1 MDYSVYTV
9 LAVEQILQNVHGL
22 LYTVFSEPSYGSS
35 VKLILTEMT
44 LALNSLLEVI
54 YINDEKLCS
63 SVVKLV
69 TSLFF
74 CSFFDFL
81 IYLDKRLYDI
91 IRRCFSQSV
100 I

>member
-1 MDYSVYTV
+1 MPSFDPEWIIQFT
-9 LAVEQILQNVHGL
+9 LCLLWEQILQNVHGL

-74 CSFFDFL
+74 LQFL
-81 IYLDKRLYDI
+81 
-91 IRRCFSQSV
+91 
-100 I
+100 